1 MQRDLDFD
9 HALYRA
15 STKMGAVNAE
25 QFSLKRM
32 LCPKDVDHHIG
43 QIVCKHPSYKVFV
56 HILTFSYFIRVL
68 AS

>member
-1 MQRDLDFD
+1 MQRDLDSD
-9 HALYRA
+9 PLLYWA

-25 QFSLKRM
+25 QISLKRM
-32 LCPKDVDHHIG
+32 LCRRDVDHQIG

-56 HILTFSYFIRVL
+56 HIRTFSYFIRVL